1 MLEIKTLETWL
12 WNAACSIRGAV
23 DAPKFKDYILP
34 LIFVKRLSDVFED
47 EIKRISEEFGNE
59 KTALEIVSKDH
70 SLVRFFIPKQA
81 AWKQIRKQTTKIG
94 EKLTDAIRTI
104 AKENPKLQGVIDIVD
119 FNATISGQRIIDDGK
134 LSSLIEIISK
144 NRLGLK
150 DAEADILGRAYE
162 YLLRK
167 FAEGQGQSAG
177 EFYTPKEV
185 GWIMAYI
192 LDPEQGQ
199 EVYDPA
205 CGSGGLLVKSQLA
218 LKEKEKKISKPLRL
232 YGQEQNYVTYA
243 MAKMNMII
251 HDMEGDIAIGDTLR
265 NPKFLEGSRLKTFD
279 LVVANP
285 MWNQDGYDTSFYE
298 SDTFSRFNN
307 GYPSAS
313 SADWGWIQL
322 MFASLNDEG
331 KAAVVLDAA
340 AVTRGSLQANNRE
353 KEIRKKFIENDYIE
367 AVLLLPENIFYNT
380 PAQGIIIILNKN
392 KERKGK
398 ILLINASQEF
408 VKETPKNIIT
418 EEAIKKIP
426 SVYHG
431 WTSVKQFST
440 VISIKDA
447 ANEDYNL
454 NPAKYISNGEQKGL
468 KDIDKIMIELSEV
481 EEAKKDEEIRLTK
494 IIDRVKRL
502 VGGFQDSRTSK
513 VGEGKMPK
521 NWKTVKLGEI
531 IEFNLG
537 RTPPRNEKSYWE
549 LGKYHWVSISDM
561 KDNPIIYDTAEKV
574 SEKAFENIFKKKIVP
589 KGTLLMS
596 FKLTIGRTAI
606 LGVDAFHNEAI
617 ISIYPK
623 PNVDTAF
630 LFYYLPTIDYTL
642 YQDKAIKGQTLNKEK
657 IKKIVIPLPPLEE
670 QIKISKIL
678 RVLDSL
684 YNLTNNKKELLSEL
698 SKTLVYRLT
707 NGVINVKDL
716 DIEVN

>member
-1 MLEIKTLETWL
+1 MLDIKTLETWL
-12 WNAACSIRGAV
+12 WDAACSIRGAV

-34 LIFVKRLSDVFED
+34 LIFIKRLSDVFED
-47 EIKRISEEFGNE
+47 EIKKLSEEFGDE

-70 SLVRFFIPKQA
+70 SLVRFYIPKKA
-81 AWKQIRKQTTKIG
+81 TWPEIRKQTTKIG
-94 EKLTDAIRTI
+94 EKLTDAVRAI
-104 AKENPKLQGVIDIVD
+104 AKENQKLQGVIDIVD
-119 FNATISGQRIIDDGK
+119 FNATVSGQRIIDDGK
-134 LSSLIEIISK
+134 LSSLIEIISRH
-144 NRLGLK
+144 RLGLK
-150 DAEADILGRAYE
+150 DAEPDILGRAYE

-192 LDPEQGQ
+192 LNPEQGQ
-199 EVYDPA
+199 GVYDPA
-205 CGSGGLLVKSQLA
+205 CGSGGLLIKSQLA
-218 LKEKEKKISKPLRL
+218 LKEKAKKISKPLQL
-232 YGQEQNYVTYA
+232 YGQEQNHVTYA
-243 MAKMNMII
+243 MAKMNMFI

-265 NPKFLEGSRLKTFD
+265 NPKFLKGSSLRTFD

-285 MWNQDGYDTSFYE
+285 MWNQDGYAEEFYE
-298 SDTFSRFNN
+298 ADTFNRFEY
-307 GYPSAS
+307 GYAPAS
-313 SADWGWIQL
+313 SADWGWVQL
-322 MFASLNDEG
+322 MFASLNDDG
-331 KAAVVLDAA
+331 KAAIVLDAA
-340 AVTRGSLQANNRE
+340 AVTRGSLQASNKE

-380 PAQGIIIILNKN
+380 PAQGIIIVLNKD
-392 KERKGK
+392 KKRKGK

-408 VKETPKNIIT
+408 VKETPKNIIS

-426 SVYHG
+426 SVYHK
-431 WTSVKQFST
+431 WSNVKHFST

-468 KDIDKIMIELSEV
+468 KDIDEIMVELSEL
-481 EEAKKDEEIRLTK
+481 EEAKKDEEIKLTK
-494 IIDRVKRL
+494 IIDSVKRL
-502 VGGFQDSRTSK
+502 VGGFQDSKTSK
-513 VGEGKMPK
+513 VDEGKLPK
-521 NWKTVKLGEI
+521 NWKTIKLGEI

-537 RTPPRNEKSYWE
+537 RTPPRKEKSYWE

-574 SEKAFENIFKKKIVP
+574 SEKAFEKIFKKKIVP

-623 PNVDTAF
+623 PNVDNGF

-657 IKKIVIPLPPLEE
+657 IKKILIPLPPLDE

-678 RVLDSL
+678 QVLGSL
-684 YNLTNNKKELLSEL
+684 YNLTDNKKELLSEL

-707 NGVINVKDL
+707 KGVISVKDL

>member
-134 LSSLIEIISK
+134 LSNMIEIISRH
-144 NRLGLK
+144 RLGLK

-192 LDPEQGQ
+192 LDPKQGQ